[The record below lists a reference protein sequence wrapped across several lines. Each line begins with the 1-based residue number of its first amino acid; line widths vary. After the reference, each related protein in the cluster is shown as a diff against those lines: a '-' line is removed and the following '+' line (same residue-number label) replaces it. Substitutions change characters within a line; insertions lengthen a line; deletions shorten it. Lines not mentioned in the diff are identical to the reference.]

1 MRADC
6 FQESLSKLSWVSS
19 THIYCPL
26 AVIFWTYNST
36 TFNPASLLF
45 FSLCCFGHYNCFL
58 KAQKKNGFQS
68 QRSRFLYRIWLSL
81 INIFRLLFRLG
92 KVVNRKKVQAEG
104 FEKYFNKGS
113 GKLESNDID
122 LSEVVNEDENK
133 VKDGVSF
140 CLISCNF
147 CARFH
152 GS

>member
-1 MRADC
+1 M
-6 FQESLSKLSWVSS
+6 
-19 THIYCPL
+19 
-26 AVIFWTYNST
+26 
-36 TFNPASLLF
+36 
-45 FSLCCFGHYNCFL
+45 
-58 KAQKKNGFQS
+58 
-68 QRSRFLYRIWLSL
+68 
-81 INIFRLLFRLG
+81 FRLG

-122 LSEVVNEDENK
+122 LSEVVTEDENK

>member
-1 MRADC
+1 M
-6 FQESLSKLSWVSS
+6 
-19 THIYCPL
+19 
-26 AVIFWTYNST
+26 
-36 TFNPASLLF
+36 
-45 FSLCCFGHYNCFL
+45 
-58 KAQKKNGFQS
+58 
-68 QRSRFLYRIWLSL
+68 
-81 INIFRLLFRLG
+81 
-92 KVVNRKKVQAEG
+92 QAEG

-122 LSEVVNEDENK
+122 LSEVVTEDENK